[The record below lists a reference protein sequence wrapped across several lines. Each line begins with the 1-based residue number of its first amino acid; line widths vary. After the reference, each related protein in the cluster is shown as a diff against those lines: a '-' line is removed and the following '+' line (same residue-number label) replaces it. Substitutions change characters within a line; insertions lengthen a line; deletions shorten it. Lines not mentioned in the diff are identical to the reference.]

1 MKPAEKGGSV
11 IVYNISNPDIYTL
24 FVKGEIDGAWVA
36 EPWATILETELGGN
50 RLFFEEDLWPNK
62 QFASV
67 LLIVNSNYAEKNPEI
82 ISNFLLSH
90 HKTVNWINEN
100 PLETRNIFNTFLK
113 SHLGQ
118 SLSNEVVDLS
128 LSNLEITSDPVSDSV
143 YSFAEKADA
152 LGYLGRNGYDLSE
165 IFYTIDSNSNV
176 GDGTYMTKLDAK
188 NIVKYFSHDSH
199 KLKALGGVNLK
210 IESGDFVCLVGP
222 SGCGKSTFLRIVAGL
237 EKPDDGQ
244 IIFDGRP
251 VSETGPERIM
261 VFQEGALFPWLKVQ
275 DNVEFGLKMAGISKE
290 ERAKI
295 SHRYLDM
302 MQLTKF
308 ADSYTYQLSTG
319 MKQRVAIA
327 RALVMDPDVLLMDE
341 PFAALDAQTRD
352 LLLVEMQLIW
362 EKTKKTILFVTHNVA
377 EAAVLGTKVAVFS
390 NRPSTIKKEFTNDF
404 PRPRTPEDES
414 LAQFQHD
421 ILLELRPEVKK
432 NIE

>member
-1 MKPAEKGGSV
+1 
-11 IVYNISNPDIYTL
+11 
-24 FVKGEIDGAWVA
+24 
-36 EPWATILETELGGN
+36 
-50 RLFFEEDLWPNK
+50 
-62 QFASV
+62 
-67 LLIVNSNYAEKNPEI
+67 
-82 ISNFLLSH
+82 
-90 HKTVNWINEN
+90 
-100 PLETRNIFNTFLK
+100 
-113 SHLGQ
+113 
-118 SLSNEVVDLS
+118 
-128 LSNLEITSDPVSDSV
+128 
-143 YSFAEKADA
+143 
-152 LGYLGRNGYDLSE
+152 
-165 IFYTIDSNSNV
+165 
-176 GDGTYMTKLDAK
+176 MTKLEVK

-199 KLKALGGVNLK
+199 KLKALGGINLK

-237 EKPDDGQ
+237 EQPDEGQ
-244 IIFDGRP
+244 IIFDGHP
-251 VSETGPERIM
+251 VTETGPERIM

-308 ADSYTYQLSTG
+308 ADSFTYQLSTG

-362 EKTKKTILFVTHNVA
+362 EKTKKNILFVTHNVV
-377 EAAVLGTKVAVFS
+377 EAAVLGTKVVVFS
-390 NRPSTIKKEFTNDF
+390 NRPSIIKKEFTNNS
-404 PRPRTPEDES
+404 PRPRTSDDQS
-414 LAQFQHD
+414 LVKLQQD

-432 NIE
+432 NLE